1 MCSDLADGQKDVIL
15 HPCLPSCLHKVN
27 DLHTMFFTTLVKKK
41 MAETICSLDFN
52 QVIHGLPLI
61 LHPPC

>member
-41 MAETICSLDFN
+41 KWQKQFAHWI
-52 QVIHGLPLI
+52 LI
-61 LHPPC
+61 RLYMGYL

>member
-27 DLHTMFFTTLVKKK
+27 DLHTMFFTTLVKKWQK
-41 MAETICSLDFN
+41 HFAHWI
-52 QVIHGLPLI
+52 LI
-61 LHPPC
+61 RLYMGYL